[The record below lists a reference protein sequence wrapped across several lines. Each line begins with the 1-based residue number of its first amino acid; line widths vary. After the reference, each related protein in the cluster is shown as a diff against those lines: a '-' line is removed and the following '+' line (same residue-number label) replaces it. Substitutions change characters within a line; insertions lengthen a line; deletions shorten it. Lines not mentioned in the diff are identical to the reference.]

1 MREVLRRS
9 LFDELAK
16 IKEAGVI
23 GNLRQAVRAPG
34 VKDHLTELGGLGV
47 LAVPG
52 MDTLQAHARARM
64 AGDKTPEGA
73 EKRRL
78 LGEGAH
84 AALDVGGL
92 GMLMGPEFKHLR
104 HP

>member
-1 MREVLRRS
+1 MDPNEL
-9 LFDELAK
+9 LQQAFIDELEK
-16 IKEAGVI
+16 IAGVLSSV
-23 GNLRQAVRAPG
+23 GQAIKSPG
-34 VKDHLTELGGLGV
+34 ARDHLTEIGGLGV

-52 MDTLQAHARARM
+52 LDTLQAHARARL
-64 AGDKTPEGA
+64 AGDKTPHGA

-104 HP
+104 HG

>member
-1 MREVLRRS
+1 MTPEAVLHAA
-9 LFDELAK
+9 LVDELEK
-16 IKEAGVI
+16 IASVI
-23 GNLRQAVRAPG
+23 GNIRQAVSNPETRG
-34 VKDHLTELGGLGV
+34 HLTEIGGLGV

-52 MDTLQAHARARM
+52 MDTLQAHARARL
-64 AGDKTPEGA
+64 AGDKTPGGA
-73 EKRRL
+73 EKRQL